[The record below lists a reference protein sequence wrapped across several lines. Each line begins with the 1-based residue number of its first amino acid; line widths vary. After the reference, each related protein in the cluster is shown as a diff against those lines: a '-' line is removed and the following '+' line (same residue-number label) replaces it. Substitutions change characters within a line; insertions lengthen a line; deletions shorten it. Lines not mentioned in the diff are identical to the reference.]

1 MCIRDRVSTQSTW
14 DFKEIEQAEEKKDQ
28 EILYRL
34 NMIGIIT
41 DQMKNG
47 NKITVRFKLAPQ
59 LTKALTLSLY
69 KQILISQIYLHYTEI
84 QNYIK
89 KNANIQM
96 DQIASLV
103 AGLEDRVTEIRNE
116 LLERSHV
123 EKAPTEDFRY
133 VLQKAF
139 YTHRTNDQEFE
150 ECATKML
157 VLYSTLQK
165 MVYSQVIIPEFKVN
179 PRSMT
184 LEEFE
189 LFYSFLEAKYSEKP
203 KANEIEDEDDYEDAE
218 SGGQGEVVP
227 EDTQNH

>member
-103 AGLEDRVTEIRNE
+103 AGIFNIAENGLFASN
-116 LLERSHV
+116 
-123 EKAPTEDFRY
+123 
-133 VLQKAF
+133 
-139 YTHRTNDQEFE
+139 
-150 ECATKML
+150 
-157 VLYSTLQK
+157 YS
-165 MVYSQVIIPEFKVN
+165 
-179 PRSMT
+179 
-184 LEEFE
+184 
-189 LFYSFLEAKYSEKP
+189 
-203 KANEIEDEDDYEDAE
+203 
-218 SGGQGEVVP
+218 
-227 EDTQNH
+227 